1 MAKQILGLKLPL
13 RLGQDGYFETNTA
26 TIDQVSSNIRNLL
39 LTKPGERRFNNEFG
53 SGLYAL
59 LFQQNEVEVNPG
71 IIVDVVQRDINKF
84 LNGVIVDDV
93 KVKIASTQNENTDA
107 NTIFISVVFTY
118 NKITSTT
125 EVELINN
132 RI

>member
-1 MAKQILGLKLPL
+1 
-13 RLGQDGYFETNTA
+13 
-26 TIDQVSSNIRNLL
+26 
-39 LTKPGERRFNNEFG
+39 
-53 SGLYAL
+53 LYYL
-59 LFQQNEVEVNPG
+59 LFQQNELEVNPG

-84 LNGVIVDDV
+84 LNGVIVNDV

-125 EVELINN
+125 EVELTNN

>member
-1 MAKQILGLKLPL
+1 
-13 RLGQDGYFETNTA
+13 
-26 TIDQVSSNIRNLL
+26 

-53 SGLYAL
+53 SGLYNL
-59 LFQQNEVEVNPG
+59 LFQQNELEVNPS
-71 IIVDVVQRDINKF
+71 IIIDVVQRDITRF

-93 KVKIASTQNENTDA
+93 KVQIASTQNENTDK
-107 NTIFISVVFTY
+107 NKIFISVVFTY

-125 EVELINN
+125 EVELTNN